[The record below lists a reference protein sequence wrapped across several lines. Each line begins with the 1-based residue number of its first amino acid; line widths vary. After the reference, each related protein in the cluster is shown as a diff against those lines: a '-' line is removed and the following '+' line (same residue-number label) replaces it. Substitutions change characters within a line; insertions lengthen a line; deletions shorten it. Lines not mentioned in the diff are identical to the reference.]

1 MATLDHEFER
11 SVVSVIVDGEV
22 SGTGVVIARGKVLT
36 CVHVLGEG
44 DLTQKKF
51 KIAFYA
57 LTYEAESQG
66 RRLGGSS
73 AEALRDEQEVTLD
86 STRLEKGNNWDLA
99 VLQWDG
105 DLPDG
110 VKGAKFSLR
119 ENLAGT
125 EIYARGYPNLGD
137 FDSQGGEGS
146 ITGKTNHVPTAEVH
160 WTLRSSEIT
169 AGFSGGAVFDLKS
182 GCVVGIARCA
192 TKPDENWRNSTT
204 AIAIAVSTIAKFC
217 GDLIATIQENVERIH
232 REAWDKLEANA
243 RRILDSSPE
252 LLQDLEFELGF
263 GGPAANHG
271 ERVARVIATLLRGS
285 MKLNTFVSLAIR
297 SYTRYEEQN
306 ASKQAV
312 AISKLYWLVVSAI
325 LDPDLV
331 RDLREKFARGERFLV
346 VPCARETIV
355 EVVLSGVEGRLAS
368 FKAIGAGNK
377 NSFFGGFAIP
387 TPAERGILK
396 NGRIHEK
403 KLDQSVCDALGISIK
418 EFDGADSSELLNGV
432 VFAKS
437 ASCGTVYITYQ
448 RDDKRF
454 TETILQQIRERY
466 PALLIA
472 VMEIPQDR
480 SIMLDHGIAIGPL
493 LEGLLLPP
501 EVIKP

>member
-1 MATLDHEFER
+1 MSTFDHGFER
-11 SVVSVIVDGEV
+11 SVVSVIVDGKV

-36 CVHVLGEG
+36 CYHVIGLDDVES
-44 DLTQKKF
+44 KKI
-51 KIAFYA
+51 KISFYA
-57 LTYEAESQG
+57 LRHLAKASTDTVYTADTKPKLEE
-66 RRLGGSS
+66 REVMLDWERHHKGG
-73 AEALRDEQEVTLD
+73 EC
-86 STRLEKGNNWDLA
+86 DLA

-110 VKGAKFSLR
+110 VKIAKFSLR

-125 EIYARGYPNLGD
+125 EIFARGYPNLGD
-137 FDSQGGEGS
+137 FNSLAGEGS
-146 ITGKTNHVPTAEVH
+146 ITGRTNHVPTAEDH

-169 AGFSGGAVFDLKS
+169 SGFSGGAVFDLKS

-192 TKPDENWRNSTT
+192 TKPDKHWRNSTT
-204 AIAIAVSTIAKFC
+204 AIAIAVPTIAKYC

-263 GGPAANHG
+263 GSPADNHG
-271 ERVARVIATLLRGS
+271 ERVARVIASLLRGS
-285 MKLNTFVSLAIR
+285 MNLNRFVSLAIR

-355 EVVLSGVEGRLAS
+355 EVMLSGVEGRLAS

-377 NSFFGGFAIP
+377 NSFFGGLAIP

-437 ASCGTVYITYQ
+437 ASSGTVYITYQ

-454 TETILQQIRERY
+454 SETILQQIRERY

-493 LEGLLLPP
+493 LQGLLLPP
-501 EVIKP
+501 EVTKP